1 MPNLKVEIHFPSE
14 EQKEEFVE
22 MLAWMSTCGITQE
35 SQITVYFQTEHEQKK
50 FKKLCNVMK
59 GES

>member
-14 EQKEEFVE
+14 EQKEEFVD
-22 MLAWMSTCGITQE
+22 MLAWMETCDCRDDKL
-35 SQITVYFQTEHEQKK
+35 TVYFQTEHEQKK
-50 FKKLCNVMK
+50 YKKICESMK